1 MSLVPLF
8 AHMPRT
14 GSVKGLTARKG
25 QTRYWKRGLGFF
37 FGLCIQFDVLIGG
50 GGERASATG
59 GYGYRL
65 IDFAALGAVCI
76 LAFYSL
82 SPRRIL
88 PVIIYGLVVG
98 LLFVTGALSI
108 DPRTAILAY
117 HYILYCFAALY
128 LAVIL
133 DDVIVLEWFCWGLI
147 VGLLATIPIFVAQDS
162 DYSAK
167 LVEWGLA
174 PGYATFIGGTV
185 RAVPRYA
192 GLGSHPNETGHVAAL
207 TAAAGA
213 YFMVARRRFLP
224 SVLVAAGLMVVFY
237 YTWSRGG
244 FIAGG
249 IILAIP
255 FLMTGRRINI
265 FRLAMMS
272 VALVLAFAILT
283 QIDFVASRFGDD
295 PNAANNI
302 ADRLSST
309 LAGLSVLLTNPMGMP
324 FNDFISLVASGSGGI
339 ESPHN
344 GFIFFGG
351 IFGLLPLAAILAAFA
366 VNFRV
371 RDDVDIFFALLT
383 LVICI
388 SLMFEQ
394 LPGSYSYAFTI
405 CLVGAHAFLKTGLGG
420 QLKARP
426 APLVFRRAT

>member
-1 MSLVPLF
+1 
-8 AHMPRT
+8 MPRT
-14 GSVKGLTARKG
+14 YSFNGQAAEEG
-25 QTRYWKRGLGFF
+25 QTRRWKQCLGFF
-37 FGLCIQFDVLIGG
+37 FGFCVQFDMFIGG

-65 IDFAALGAVCI
+65 IDFAALGAICI

-82 SPRRIL
+82 SPRRL
-88 PVIIYGLVVG
+88 MSVVLYGLAVG
-98 LLFVTGALSI
+98 ALFATGALSI

-117 HYILYCFAALY
+117 HYVLYSFAALY
-128 LAVIL
+128 LVVIL
-133 DDVIVLEWFCWGLI
+133 DDVSVLEWFCWGLI
-147 VGLLATIPIFVAQDS
+147 VGLLATIPIFLAQDS
-162 DYSAK
+162 GYSAK
-167 LVEWGLA
+167 LVEWGLS
-174 PGYATFIGGTV
+174 PGYAPFIGGTV

-192 GLGSHPNETGHVAAL
+192 GLGGHPNETGHVAAL

-213 YFMVARRRFLP
+213 YFVVARRRFLP
-224 SVLVAAGLMVVFY
+224 GILVAAGLMVVFY

-255 FLMTGRRINI
+255 FLMTKGRINI

-272 VALVLAFAILT
+272 AVLVLAFAVLT
-283 QIDFVASRFGDD
+283 QIDFVASRFSDD

-302 ADRLSST
+302 ADRIEST
-309 LAGLSVLLTNPMGMP
+309 LSGLSVLLTNPMGMP
-324 FNDFISLVASGSGGI
+324 FDDFISLVASGSGGV

-351 IFGLLPLAAILAAFA
+351 IFGLLPLAAMLAAFA

-388 SLMFEQ
+388 SFMFEQ
-394 LPGSYSYAFTI
+394 LPGSYSYAFTV
-405 CLVGAHAFLKTGLGG
+405 CLVGARAFLKTGLGR
-420 QLKARP
+420 LIKARP
-426 APLVFRRAT
+426 MPLVPRRVT